1 MIDKMTRRKEGIMK
15 TRNIST
21 KVIAMVLAVV
31 SLSAIFAIALA
42 LPAQAQIDPGNF
54 DIFQNGRKVG
64 EIFVPARAA
73 GQTNYVEHWVLFS
86 DYVYPDSGLSLKTKI
101 KASRRTYT
109 SEEDFF
115 ARVPWGPGFRY
126 VRVDATDTDTLPGR
140 Q

>member
-1 MIDKMTRRKEGIMK
+1 MNSLFR
-15 TRNIST
+15 
-21 KVIAMVLAVV
+21 V
-31 SLSAIFAIALA
+31 SLSVIFAIALV
-42 LPAQAQIDPGNF
+42 LPTQAQIDPGNF

-86 DYVYPDSGLSLKTKI
+86 DYVYPDGDLSLNTKI
-101 KASRRTYT
+101 KAGRKTYT

-115 ARVPWGPGFRY
+115 ARVPWGRGYRY
-126 VRVDATDTDTLPGR
+126 VRIDATDTDTLPGR

>member
-21 KVIAMVLAVV
+21 KVIAMVLAAV
-31 SLSAIFAIALA
+31 SLSAIFAIVLA

-86 DYVYPDSGLSLKTKI
+86 DYVYPDSDLSLNTKI
-101 KASRRTYT
+101 KASRKTYT
-109 SEEDFF
+109 SEDDFF

>member
-1 MIDKMTRRKEGIMK
+1 MNSLFR
-15 TRNIST
+15 
-21 KVIAMVLAVV
+21 A
-31 SLSAIFAIALA
+31 SLSAILAIAFA

-73 GQTNYVEHWVLFS
+73 GQTNYVEHWVLFR
-86 DYVYPDSGLSLKTKI
+86 DYVYPDGDLSLNTKI

-115 ARVPWGPGFRY
+115 ARVLWGPGFRY
-126 VRVDATDTDTLPGR
+126 VRVDVTDTDSLPGR